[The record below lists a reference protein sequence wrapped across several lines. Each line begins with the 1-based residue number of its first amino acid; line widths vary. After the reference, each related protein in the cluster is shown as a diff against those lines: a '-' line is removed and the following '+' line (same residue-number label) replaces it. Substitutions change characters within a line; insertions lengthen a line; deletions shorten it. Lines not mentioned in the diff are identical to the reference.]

1 MLITDDDAQAIE
13 LVISKDRL
21 ATYLR
26 ILKTR
31 NLPRAIEL
39 YHWNAEVSGAFLLP
53 QQVCEVAIRN
63 AVSEVLASVYGHAW
77 PWASGFE
84 RSLPDPATGFS
95 LRKDLCTAR
104 DKAHKGKSCMVVAE
118 LKFAFWIRLFS
129 QRFESRL
136 WGPHIHRLFPGL
148 PSHMPVRQCRETIH
162 NDLECVRSIRNRIA
176 HHEPILARN
185 LMADYERMH
194 RLVAWRCHRTAA
206 WLEAVQVVKNRV
218 QGRP

>member
-1 MLITDDDAQAIE
+1 MLITDDAQAIE

-31 NLPRAIEL
+31 NLSHAIEL

-63 AVSEVLASVYGHAW
+63 AVSEALASVYGNAW

-84 RSLPDPATGFS
+84 RSRPDPVTGFS
-95 LRKDLCTAR
+95 LRKDLCIAR

-148 PSHMPVRQCRETIH
+148 PSHMSVRQCRETIH

-194 RLVAWRCHRTAA
+194 RLVAWRCHSPHGLQQTHFSKR
-206 WLEAVQVVKNRV
+206 NRLLSCH
-218 QGRP
+218 